1 MSSATTSTQTADL
14 PIITAPGSWDTILT
28 SDARAALEQIL
39 PGYLTPRRWFGSKAR
54 TILAVRLVEAIPMEL
69 GVYLTLINVFFTA
82 GEPETY
88 VLPLAFAVGEQA
100 ENLRSERP
108 NAVVAILRAAGEDG
122 VLYDAVWNKEFDTLL
137 LDAFA
142 ERRVWSGEKGDVAAS
157 STIAFPWLR
166 GDPREPLTPHVL
178 GVEQSNTNVRYGKRL
193 LLKLFRRLET
203 GANPDQEIGS
213 FLTEKAAFSH
223 VPPVAGA
230 LEYRRKGPEAGE
242 PISLALLQGFVPNQ
256 GDAWRYTLDSL
267 QEYFERSSAHYAPPS
282 WVTDLPQEPLLSL
295 AEAPMPAQAAET
307 IGPYL
312 DSARL
317 LGRRTAELHLA
328 LASQPQDPVFGL
340 ELFSPAYREHLQ
352 RDMHKLT
359 GTVFQHLRHHLDE
372 LPAAAQDPAQQVL
385 ALEERIV
392 SDFDALLES
401 DITALRERIH
411 GDYHLGQVLYTGD
424 DFMIIDFEGEPAR
437 PLSERRQKGSPLQDV
452 AGMLRSFHYA
462 AYAAYFYVV
471 DRPDRS
477 PRAAT
482 DLEAWA
488 RYWHLWVSVA
498 YLQTYLEV
506 AGDAPFM
513 PAKREELKGVLDAY
527 LLSKAVYELGY
538 ELNNRPHWVA
548 IPLQGILQTA
558 QAVQ

>member
-1 MSSATTSTQTADL
+1 MPHPTTPSPDLPFLTTSG
-14 PIITAPGSWDTILT
+14 PWDGILT
-28 SDARAALEQIL
+28 GDGRAALEQIL
-39 PGYLTPRRWFGSKAR
+39 PGYLVPRRWFGSKAR
-54 TILAVRLVEAIPMEL
+54 TIKAVQLAEAIPLDL
-69 GVYLTLINVFFTA
+69 GVTLTLLEVHFTA

-88 VLPLAFAVGEQA
+88 VLPLAFALDEQA
-100 ENLRSERP
+100 DTLRTERP
-108 NAVVAILRAAGEDG
+108 NAVVAALHAAEGEG
-122 VLYDAVWNKEFDTLL
+122 VLYDAVWNKDFDTLL
-137 LDAFA
+137 LAAFGEQRA
-142 ERRVWSGEKGDVAAS
+142 WSGESGDIVAT

-193 LLKLFRRLET
+193 LLKLFRRLEA
-203 GANPDQEIGS
+203 GINPDQEIGV
-213 FLTEKAAFSH
+213 FLTEKVAFAH
-223 VPPVAGA
+223 VPPLAGA
-230 LEYRRKGPEAGE
+230 LEYRRKGAAAGE

-267 QEYFERSSAHYAPPS
+267 QAYFERALTYYAPPA
-282 WVTDLPQEPLLSL
+282 WVTALPSRPLLEL
-295 AEAPMPAQAAET
+295 AQGPIPEQAAEA

-328 LASQPQDPVFGL
+328 LASQPSDPVFGL
-340 ELFSPAYREHLQ
+340 EPFSPAYRQHLQ
-352 RDMHKLT
+352 ADMHRLT
-359 GTVFQHLRHHLDE
+359 STIFHLLHSHLDE
-372 LPAAAQDPAQQVL
+372 LPASAQEPAQRVL
-385 ALEERIV
+385 ALEKRIV
-392 SDFDALLES
+392 NDFDALLES
-401 DITALRERIH
+401 DISALRGRIH

-471 DRPDRS
+471 DRPDSS
-477 PRAAT
+477 PRMAT

-488 RYWHLWVSVA
+488 RTWHLWVSVA
-498 YLQTYLEV
+498 YLQSYLEV
-506 AGDAPFM
+506 AGGAPFM
-513 PAKREELKGVLDAY
+513 PAKREELKAVLDAY

-558 QAVQ
+558 QAVQE

>member
-1 MSSATTSTQTADL
+1 MSSSAVPGNSVDFPLIATSG
-14 PIITAPGSWDTILT
+14 PWDSLLT
-28 SDARAALEQIL
+28 GDARVELEQIL
-39 PGYLTPRRWFGSKAR
+39 PSYLLPRRWFGSKAR
-54 TILAVRLVEAIPMEL
+54 TIEAVRLAEAIPMDL
-69 GVYLTLINVFFTA
+69 GVHLALLQVDFTS

-88 VLPLAFAVGEQA
+88 VLPLAFAVGEEA
-100 ENLRSERP
+100 EHLRSERP
-108 NAVVAILRAAGEDG
+108 NAVVAALHAAEGDG

-137 LDAFA
+137 LNAFA
-142 ERRVWSGEKGDVAAS
+142 ERRVWRGESGDVAAT

-166 GDPREPLTPHVL
+166 GDPREALTPHVL

-203 GANPDQEIGS
+203 GANPDYEIGG
-213 FLTEKAAFSH
+213 FLTEKVAFPH

-230 LEYRRKGPEAGE
+230 LEYRRHGDETGE
-242 PISLALLQGFVPNQ
+242 PIALALLQGFVPNQ

-267 QEYFERSSAHYAPPS
+267 SKYFERALTHYAPPA
-282 WVTDLPQEPLLSL
+282 WVAYLPGRPLLALAQEPI
-295 AEAPMPAQAAET
+295 PAQAAAA

-317 LGRRTAELHLA
+317 LGQRTAELHLA
-328 LASQPQDPVFGL
+328 LASLPDDPIFGL
-340 ELFSPAYREHLQ
+340 EPFTPGYRQHLQ
-352 RDMHKLT
+352 TDMHKLT
-359 GTVFQHLRHHLDE
+359 GSIFQQLRNHLAD
-372 LPAAAQDPAQQVL
+372 LPAAAQGPARQVL

-392 SDFDALLES
+392 REFDALLES
-401 DITALRERIH
+401 DISALRERIH

-462 AYAAYFYVV
+462 AYAAYFYMI

-477 PRAAT
+477 ERSAA
-482 DLEAWA
+482 DLETWA

-498 YLQTYLEV
+498 YLQTYLQV
-506 AGDAPFM
+506 TAGAPFI
-513 PAKREELKGVLDAY
+513 PADHKELKALLDAY

>member
-1 MSSATTSTQTADL
+1 MQQPTSVSTDL
-14 PIITAPGSWDTILT
+14 PVLTTFGSWQGLLSGDGKT
-28 SDARAALEQIL
+28 ALEQIL
-39 PGYLTPRRWFGSKAR
+39 PGYMLPRRWFGSKAR
-54 TILAVRLVEAIPMEL
+54 TIQSVQLAEAIPLDL
-69 GVYLTLINVFFTA
+69 GVTLTLVTVVFTA

-100 ENLRSERP
+100 ENLRRERP
-108 NAVVAILRAAGEDG
+108 NAVVAHLQTAEGDG
-122 VLYDAVWNKEFDTLL
+122 VLYDAVWNKDFDTLL
-137 LDAFA
+137 LEAIGQG
-142 ERRVWSGEKGDVAAS
+142 RVWSGAVGDVAAVP
-157 STIAFPWLR
+157 TIAFPWLR
-166 GDPREPLTPHVL
+166 GDPREPLRPHVL
-178 GVEQSNTNVRYGKRL
+178 GVEQSNTNVRYGQRL
-193 LLKLFRRLET
+193 LLKLFRRLES

-213 FLTEKAAFSH
+213 FLTEKVAFGH

-230 LEYRRKGPEAGE
+230 LEYRRKDDAAGE
-242 PISLALLQGFVPNQ
+242 PIALALLQGFVANQ

-267 QEYFERSSAHYAPPS
+267 QEYFTRTRAHYAPPA
-282 WVTDLPQEPLLSL
+282 WVTDLPPQPLLTL
-295 AEAPMPAQAAET
+295 AGEPIPALAAKT

-312 DSARL
+312 DSACL

-328 LASQPQDPVFGL
+328 LASQPNDPVFGL
-340 ELFSPAYREHLQ
+340 EPFSLAYREYLR
-352 RDMHKLT
+352 RDMHTLT
-359 GTVFQHLRHHLDE
+359 GTIFQLLRDHLAD
-372 LPAAAQDPAQQVL
+372 LPTAAREPAQQVL
-385 ALEERIV
+385 ALEQRIV
-392 SDFDALLES
+392 QDFDALLRG

-477 PRAAT
+477 PRAMA

-506 AGDAPFM
+506 VAGASFIPGD
-513 PAKREELKGVLDAY
+513 RQELKGLLDAY

>member
-1 MSSATTSTQTADL
+1 
-14 PIITAPGSWDTILT
+14 
-28 SDARAALEQIL
+28 LEQIL
-39 PGYLTPRRWFGSKAR
+39 PGYLVPRRWFGSKAR
-54 TILAVRLVEAIPMEL
+54 TIQAVRLGEAIAMDL
-69 GVYLTLINVFFTA
+69 GVHLALLQVNFTS

-88 VLPLAFAVGEQA
+88 VLPLAFAAGEEA
-100 ENLRSERP
+100 EKLRSERP
-108 NAVVAILRAAGEDG
+108 NAVIADLHAAQGEG
-122 VLYDAVWNKEFDTLL
+122 VLYDAVWNKAFDALL

-142 ERRVWSGEKGDVAAS
+142 ERRVWRGESGDIVAS
-157 STIAFPWLR
+157 STIAYPWLR
-166 GDPREPLTPHVL
+166 GDPREALTPHVL

-203 GANPDQEIGS
+203 GANPDYEIGG
-213 FLTEKAAFSH
+213 FLTEKVAFPN

-230 LEYRRKGPEAGE
+230 LEYRRHGDEAGE
-242 PISLALLQGFVPNQ
+242 PIALALLQGFVPNQ

-267 QEYFERSSAHYAPPS
+267 KAYFGRTKAHYAPPA
-282 WVTDLPQEPLLSL
+282 WVTDLPAEPLLTL
-295 AEAPMPAQAAET
+295 AGAPLPDLAAET

-317 LGRRTAELHLA
+317 LGQRTAELHLA
-328 LASQPQDPVFGL
+328 LASQPEDPTFGL
-340 ELFSPAYREHLQ
+340 EPFSPAYRQHLQ
-352 RDMHKLT
+352 ADMHKLT
-359 GTVFQHLRHHLDE
+359 STVFHHLRHHLHD
-372 LPAAAQDPAQQVL
+372 LPPAAYDAALQVL

-392 SDFDALLES
+392 HDFDALLEG
-401 DITALRERIH
+401 DISALRERIH

-462 AYAAYFYVV
+462 AYAAYFHEV

-477 PRAAT
+477 PQAMA
-482 DLEAWA
+482 DVEAWA

-498 YLQTYLEV
+498 YLQTYLQV
-506 AGDAPFM
+506 AAGAPFI
-513 PAKREELKGVLDAY
+513 PGDGKELKALLDAY

-558 QAVQ
+558 QAVQD

>member
-1 MSSATTSTQTADL
+1 MPHPTTPSPDL
-14 PIITAPGSWDTILT
+14 PLLTTPGPWAGILT
-28 SDARAALEQIL
+28 GDGRAALEQIL
-39 PGYLTPRRWFGSKAR
+39 PRYLVPRRWFGSKAR
-54 TILAVRLVEAIPMEL
+54 TIQAVRLAEAIPL
-69 GVYLTLINVFFTA
+69 DLSVTLTLLEVHFTA

-88 VLPLAFAVGEQA
+88 VLPLTFAVGEQA
-100 ENLRSERP
+100 EKLRSERP
-108 NAVVAILRAAGEDG
+108 NAVVANLHTAQGEG
-122 VLYDAVWNKEFDTLL
+122 VLYDAVWNKDFDSLL

-142 ERRVWSGEKGDVAAS
+142 ERRVWSGEHGDIAAT

-193 LLKLFRRLET
+193 LLKLFRRLEV
-203 GANPDQEIGS
+203 GVNPDQEIGV
-213 FLTEKAAFSH
+213 FLTEKVAFAH
-223 VPPVAGA
+223 VPPLAGA
-230 LEYRRKGPEAGE
+230 LVYHRKGAEAGE

-267 QEYFERSSAHYAPPS
+267 QAYFERSLVHYSPPA
-282 WVTDLPQEPLLSL
+282 WVTNLPSRPLLDLAQEPI
-295 AEAPMPAQAAET
+295 PDQAAEA
-307 IGPYL
+307 IGLYL

-317 LGRRTAELHLA
+317 LGQRTAELHLA
-328 LASQPQDPVFGL
+328 LASQPEDPVFGL
-340 ELFSPAYREHLQ
+340 EPFSLAYRQHLQ
-352 RDMHKLT
+352 ADMHKLT
-359 GTVFQHLRHHLDE
+359 STIFQHLRHHLDE
-372 LPAAAQDPAQQVL
+372 LPAAALEAAQQVL

-392 SDFDALLES
+392 NDFDTLLES

-471 DRPDRS
+471 DRPDSS
-477 PRAAT
+477 PRMAA

-488 RYWHLWVSVA
+488 RTWHLWVSVA
-498 YLQTYLEV
+498 YLQSYLEV

-513 PAKREELKGVLDAY
+513 PAKREELKAVLDAY

>member
-1 MSSATTSTQTADL
+1 MSPDNSADL
-14 PIITAPGSWDTILT
+14 PIITTPGPWDSLL
-28 SDARAALEQIL
+28 SGNARVEMEQIL
-39 PGYLTPRRWFGSKAR
+39 PGYLLPRRWFGSKAR
-54 TILAVRLVEAIPMEL
+54 TMAAVRLAEAIPMDL
-69 GVYLTLINVFFTA
+69 GVYLTLLEVHFTE
-82 GEPETY
+82 GQPETY

-100 ENLRSERP
+100 ETLRSERP
-108 NAVVAILRAAGEDG
+108 NAVIAALHTAQGEG
-122 VLYDAVWNKEFDTLL
+122 VLYDAVWNKAFDAML

-142 ERRVWSGEKGDVAAS
+142 ERCVWHGDNGDIVASA
-157 STIAFPWLR
+157 TIAFPWLR
-166 GDPREPLTPHVL
+166 GDPREALTPHVL

-203 GANPDQEIGS
+203 GANPDYEIGG
-213 FLTEKAAFSH
+213 FLTEKVAFPH

-230 LEYRRKGPEAGE
+230 LEYRRHGGETGEAGE
-242 PISLALLQGFVPNQ
+242 PIALALLQGFVPNQ

-267 QEYFERSSAHYAPPS
+267 QDYFDRSRAHYAPPA
-282 WVTDLPQEPLLSL
+282 WVTDLPREPLLAL
-295 AEAPMPAQAAET
+295 AAGPTPDLAAEI

-312 DSARL
+312 ESARL

-328 LASQPQDPVFGL
+328 LASQPDDAVFGL
-340 ELFSPAYREHLQ
+340 EPFSPAYRQHLQ
-352 RDMHKLT
+352 RDMHKLAET
-359 GTVFQHLRHHLDE
+359 IFHHLGQHLPG
-372 LPAAAQDPAQQVL
+372 LPQSTQQTARRVL
-385 ALEERIV
+385 TLEERIV
-392 SDFDALLES
+392 QHFDALLES
-401 DITALRERIH
+401 DIAALRQRIH
-411 GDYHLGQVLYTGD
+411 GDYHLGQVLYTGS

-437 PLSERRQKGSPLQDV
+437 PLSERRQKGSPLQDA

-462 AYAAYFYVV
+462 AYAAYFHEVE
-471 DRPDRS
+471 RPDRS
-477 PRAAT
+477 PQAMA

-506 AGDAPFM
+506 AAGAPFI
-513 PAKREELKGVLDAY
+513 PADRAELKALLDAY

-558 QAVQ
+558 QAVQD

>member
-1 MSSATTSTQTADL
+1 VPHPTSSSPELPHLTTSGPWA
-14 PIITAPGSWDTILT
+14 SILT
-28 SDARAALEQIL
+28 GDGRAALEQIL
-39 PGYLTPRRWFGSKAR
+39 PGYLLPRRWFGSKAR
-54 TILAVRLVEAIPMEL
+54 TIQAVRLVEAIPLDL
-69 GVYLTLINVFFTA
+69 GVYLTLVNVLFTA
-82 GEPETY
+82 GEPEIY

-100 ENLRSERP
+100 ETLRSERP
-108 NAVVAILRAAGEDG
+108 NAVVANLQSAEGEG
-122 VLYDAVWNKEFDTLL
+122 VLYDAVWNKEFDTML

-142 ERRVWSGEKGDVAAS
+142 ERRVWRGENGDIVAS

-166 GDPREPLTPHVL
+166 GDPREALTPHVL

-193 LLKLFRRLET
+193 LLKLFRRLEV
-203 GANPDQEIGS
+203 GANPDYEIGG
-213 FLTEKAAFSH
+213 FLTEKVAFPH
-223 VPPVAGA
+223 VPSVAGA
-230 LEYRRKGPEAGE
+230 LEYRRHGDATGE
-242 PISLALLQGFVPNQ
+242 PIALALLQGFVPNQ

-267 QEYFERSSAHYAPPS
+267 HEYFERALTHYAPPA
-282 WVTDLPQEPLLSL
+282 WAADLPGRPLLALAQEPI
-295 AEAPMPAQAAET
+295 PAQAAEA

-317 LGRRTAELHLA
+317 LGQRTAELHLA
-328 LASQPQDPVFGL
+328 LASQPDDPVFGL
-340 ELFSPAYREHLQ
+340 EPFNPAYRQHLQ

-359 GTVFQHLRHHLDE
+359 ETIFHHLRQHIPG
-372 LPAAAQDPAQQVL
+372 LPAASQETARQVL
-385 ALEERIV
+385 DLEERIV
-392 SDFDALLES
+392 QNFDALLES
-401 DITALRERIH
+401 DISALRERIH

-437 PLSERRQKGSPLQDV
+437 PLNERRQKGSPLQDV

-462 AYAAYFYVV
+462 AYASYFYMI

-477 PRAAT
+477 QRSAA
-482 DLEAWA
+482 DLETWA

-498 YLQTYLEV
+498 YLQTYLQV
-506 AGDAPFM
+506 AAGAPII
-513 PAKREELKGVLDAY
+513 PADRKELKALLDAY

-558 QAVQ
+558 QAVQD